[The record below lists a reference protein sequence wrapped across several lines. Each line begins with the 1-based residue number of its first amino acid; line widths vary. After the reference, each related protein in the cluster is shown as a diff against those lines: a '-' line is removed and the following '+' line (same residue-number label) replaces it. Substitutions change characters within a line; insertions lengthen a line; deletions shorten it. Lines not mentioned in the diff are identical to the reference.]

1 MKLLIISIPLI
12 ISLILGY
19 KNFFAI
25 KKTIVYSALAVFALA
40 LVYLTCSPELS
51 TNLRSAAYL
60 IENKYEGDIPVQI
73 DEHSTA
79 QLKKNGIIHYSNKK
93 FTAKE
98 KDFNPGD
105 ILYFSRSG
113 DSSVKL
119 SEVRTNS
126 NILTFSFIPGIENY
140 IRLFPLHVAFAW
152 VGLLGFVL
160 SLFFSFRFLF
170 SNSIN
175 YASNSFIAAKLGF
188 IFTLVATVLG
198 MIWAKHSWGSYWNW
212 DPRQISIIILLSIYV
227 SYFILRSSID
237 NEHKKAKLSSVYAIF
252 AGLSA
257 PFFVFIMPRI
267 SNGLHPG
274 ASNDSASPIIGVSK
288 TSMMNMDLLIVFS
301 LSLCFFTLLF
311 FLIYHK
317 NVENYLMKLKNNN
330 TSEITD

>member
-1 MKLLIISIPLI
+1 MKFLIISIPLI
-12 ISLILGY
+12 LSLILGY

-25 KKTIVYSALAVFALA
+25 KKTIVYSALAVFAIVL
-40 LVYLTCSPELS
+40 LYLTFSPELS

-60 IENKYEGDIPVQI
+60 IEHKYQGDIPVQI
-73 DEHSTA
+73 DNNQATMLNTEREIKYNNIAFSA
-79 QLKKNGIIHYSNKK
+79 DGKNYK
-93 FTAKE
+93 AR
-98 KDFNPGD
+98 D
-105 ILYFSRSG
+105 ILIISNTG
-113 DSSVKL
+113 DYSAKL
-119 SEVRTNS
+119 SEVKTNN

-160 SLFFSFRFLF
+160 SLFYSFRFLF
-170 SNSIN
+170 SNSIE
-175 YASNSFIAAKLGF
+175 YAASSFVAAKLGF
-188 IFTLVATVLG
+188 IFTIVATVLG

-227 SYFILRSSID
+227 SYFILRSSIE

-274 ASNDSASPIIGVSK
+274 ASNDSASPIVGSG
-288 TSMMNMDLLIVFS
+288 SMMNLDLLIVFS

-311 FLIYHK
+311 FFIYHK
-317 NVENYLMKLKNNN
+317 NVENYLMKLKK
-330 TSEITD
+330 